1 MHKSEWNVSVIAPK
15 TERECLEG
23 KITWER
29 NEALLTDIN
38 ATLQE
43 GHACSGSDWQTER
56 AFSASITGILE
67 QIMHALNKSKLILM
81 SRTLSCAFTNSWFS
95 LHLLFSPVCNFL
107 FNCQVRMSHVM
118 CWHTDLVTVLLKF
131 PAFYENPFWITGYYW
146 ILLHGSLEQLIL
158 IGQKWHSAVKCCC
171 IMSIKSYNWLLSCK
185 ALFLPRL

>member
-1 MHKSEWNVSVIAPK
+1 MSVIAPE
-15 TERECLEG
+15 TERECLEE

-29 NEALLTDIN
+29 NEALLTDTN

-56 AFSASITGILE
+56 AFSASTAGKLL
-67 QIMHALNKSKLILM
+67 QIMHAPNKSKLIFK
-81 SRTLSCAFTNSWFS
+81 SRTLSCAFTNYWFS
-95 LHLLFSPVCNFL
+95 LHLLFFPVCNFL

-131 PAFYENPFWITGYYW
+131 PAFYENPLWITGYYW

-158 IGQKWHSAVKCCC
+158 IGQKWHSAVKYCC
-171 IMSIKSYNWLLSCK
+171 IMNVK
-185 ALFLPRL
+185 